1 MTVDA
6 TAGRVGALA
15 GRQPLDRAGR
25 IALADRTLRRS
36 AIAAMIANAIGALD
50 VFLLLFLVLPEPAG
64 NIDAL
69 SNIVA
74 GAVFIPVS
82 FVVGWIWSE
91 RLIRPHVQWL
101 LEDRAPTPEERKGTL
116 RLPTMCAAID
126 GTFWLT
132 AAVLFGALNLSASAD
147 AAFHVS
153 STIVMGGITTITL
166 AYLINERIQR
176 SVTARALAAAPPR
189 KAHGPGVKGRLVLA
203 WSLATGVPLGGAIM
217 VACHGLQD
225 ESIPRDDVLFS
236 VLVLGSGAFVIGL
249 FATLLV
255 AKSVA
260 DPLRSMRRALRR
272 IQEGDLDA
280 SVRIDDTSE
289 VGLVQNGFNE
299 MVAGLRER
307 EQIREIFGRHVGED
321 VARRALERGA
331 DLGGEVREIAALF
344 VDLVGSTRLAAER
357 APHEVVA
364 LLNRFF
370 AIVVDVVGQH
380 GGWVN
385 KFEGDAALVVFGAP
399 VADEACAT
407 SALGAARDLDARLR
421 RELPEIGAGI
431 GVSAGPALAGNVG
444 AEHRLEYTVI
454 GDPVNEAARLCDLA
468 KRRPE
473 RVVAS
478 AAILRR
484 AKAGES
490 ARWLDDGEVVLR
502 GRTTPTKLAVPASW
516 HADPAAPAPSRP
528 ASTRAA
534 SRSPEASSAR

>member
-1 MTVDA
+1 MSVDA

-36 AIAAMIANAIGALD
+36 AIAAMIANAVGALD

-64 NIDAL
+64 DIDTW
-69 SNIVA
+69 SNVVA
-74 GAVFIPVS
+74 AVVFIPVS

-91 RLIRPHVQWL
+91 RLVRPQVAWL
-101 LEDRAPTPEERKGTL
+101 LEDRAPTPAERKGTL
-116 RLPTMCAAID
+116 RLPMLCAAVD

-132 AAVLFGALNLSASAD
+132 AAVLFGALNADASAD

-153 STIVMGGITTITL
+153 STIVMGGITTITV
-166 AYLINERIQR
+166 AYLVNERLQR
-176 SVTARALAAAPPR
+176 SVTARALATAPPKR
-189 KAHGPGVKGRLVLA
+189 VHGPGVKGRLVLA

-217 VACHGLQD
+217 VACHGLRD
-225 ESIPRDDVLFS
+225 ESLPRDDVLFS
-236 VLVLGSGAFVIGL
+236 VLVLGSGAFVVGL
-249 FATLLV
+249 LATLLV

-260 DPLRSMRRALRR
+260 DPLRQMRRALRR
-272 IQEGDLDA
+272 IEEGDLDA
-280 SVRIDDTSE
+280 AVRVDDTSE
-289 VGLVQNGFNE
+289 VGLVQNGFNQ

-307 EQIREIFGRHVGED
+307 EQIRELFGRHVGED
-321 VARRALERGA
+321 VARRALDSGTE
-331 DLGGEVREIAALF
+331 LGGEVREVAALF

-357 APHEVVA
+357 PPHQVVA

-370 AIVVDVVGQH
+370 AIVVDVVGRH

-399 VADEACAT
+399 VADDACAT
-407 SALGAARDLDARLR
+407 SALAAARDLDARLR
-421 RELPEIGAGI
+421 AELPEFGAGI

-454 GDPVNEAARLCDLA
+454 GDPVNEAARLCELA
-468 KRRPE
+468 KRRDE

-484 AKAGES
+484 ARKGEA
-490 ARWLDDGEVVLR
+490 ARWVDDGEVVLR
-502 GRTTPTKLAVPASW
+502 GRTSPTKLAVPASW
-516 HADPAAPAPSRP
+516 AADPAAVG
-528 ASTRAA
+528 
-534 SRSPEASSAR
+534 